1 MSQTRDRQF
10 VLRLSQIRGGLF
22 AVAHGEVKA
31 ANILTCSPMR
41 DRSILGVYHT
51 LPDKEREQ
59 EPELCPP
66 SMDAPRSSS
75 GRDCVRPHMRLWVA
89 HATRRP

>member
-1 MSQTRDRQF
+1 
-10 VLRLSQIRGGLF
+10 
-22 AVAHGEVKA
+22 
-31 ANILTCSPMR
+31 MR

>member
-1 MSQTRDRQF
+1 
-10 VLRLSQIRGGLF
+10 
-22 AVAHGEVKA
+22 
-31 ANILTCSPMR
+31 MR
-41 DRSILGVYHT
+41 DRSILGVYHA

-89 HATRRP
+89 HATRRPYRLWILFMFTCSCIDLDGYVFALLYSCA